1 MCAKR
6 KVHFIIKNGG
16 VVIANIWKV
25 YVKNKRRGKIKQI
38 ITLDFET
45 FYDTGYGLKALTT
58 EEYIKSPQ
66 FQVIGFAI
74 KVNDNY
80 TKWYTGSHEELQEVI
95 NTFEWEESGLLCH
108 NIHFDGAILSWIFGA
123 IPKLYL
129 DTLSMARAVHG
140 TNAGGS
146 LKVLA
151 ERYNLGVKG
160 TEVLDAKG
168 KRLEDFQSHELH
180 RYGEYCK
187 NDVELT
193 AKLFAALNV
202 SFPLEELKLI
212 DITTRMY
219 TQPLLQVDDGLLT
232 QRLNEV
238 REEKKK
244 LLGGLIS
251 KLGCDSEE
259 DVRKK
264 LASNKQFAE
273 ILEELGV
280 VVPLKESPA
289 TGKQTYALAKND
301 LEFIELCEHKDG
313 FIQELCAVRL
323 GTKSTMEEARIE
335 RFIDIGSRNK
345 GMLPIPLK
353 YYGAHTGRWSG
364 LDKVNFQNLP
374 SRDVKKKALKNAILP
389 PDDHVILNVDSSQIE
404 ARILVWLAGQ
414 DDVVEQFRKGEDV
427 YSNFASKV
435 YNKKIDKRNKT
446 ERFVGKT
453 CILALG
459 YGTGWSKLQHTLET
473 QPPGAKLSDD
483 ECKRLVKVYRDL
495 NHEVIDLWKDCDRAL
510 EDLSSWTKGKEPYY
524 IGKHKCLLVTP
535 EGIQLPN
542 SLYLRYPSL
551 EKDVSRARMGFV
563 YQSRR
568 GKIDIWGGSVVEN
581 VVQALARI
589 VIGEQ
594 MIQINKRYRPILTV
608 HDAVVCIAP
617 KTKSQEALDF
627 MIKEMSQPPK
637 WGETLPI
644 ACEGGYGDNYG
655 DC

>member
-1 MCAKR
+1 
-6 KVHFIIKNGG
+6 
-16 VVIANIWKV
+16 
-25 YVKNKRRGKIKQI
+25 
-38 ITLDFET
+38 
-45 FYDTGYGLKALTT
+45 
-58 EEYIKSPQ
+58 
-66 FQVIGFAI
+66 
-74 KVNDNY
+74 
-80 TKWYTGSHEELQEVI
+80 LQEVI

-146 LKVLA
+146 LKALA
-151 ERYNLGVKG
+151 ERYNIGEKG

-168 KRLEDFQSHELH
+168 KRLEDFQPHELH

-193 AKLFAALNV
+193 TKLFAALNV

-219 TQPLLQVDDGLLT
+219 TVPTLSVDDALLIT
-232 QRLNEV
+232 RLEEV
-238 REEKKK
+238 EKEKKELLESLMKK
-244 LLGGLIS
+244 LKCETS
-251 KLGCDSEE
+251 E

-273 ILEELGV
+273 LLEELGV
-280 VVPLKESPA
+280 DIPLKISSTTE
-289 TGKQTYALAKND
+289 KETYALAKND
-301 LEFIELCEHKDG
+301 LGFIELCEHENS
-313 FIQELCAVRL
+313 FIQELCSVRL
-323 GTKSTMEEARIE
+323 GTKSTMEESRIR
-335 RFIDIGSRNK
+335 RFLDIGARNR
-345 GMLPIPLK
+345 GLLPVPLR

-364 LDKVNFQNLP
+364 QDKINFQNLP

-414 DDVVEQFRKGEDV
+414 EDVVKQFRKGEDV
-427 YSNFASKV
+427 YSNFASEI
-435 YNKKIDKRNKT
+435 YNKKIDKRNKV

-459 YGTGWSKLQHTLET
+459 YGTGWKKLQHTLET
-473 QPPGAKLSDD
+473 QPPGAKLSDM
-483 ECKRLVKVYRDL
+483 ECQNLVRVYREI

-524 IGKHKCLLVTP
+524 IDKHKCLLVTP
-535 EGIQLPN
+535 QGIQLPN
-542 SLYLRYPSL
+542 SLYLRYPEL
-551 EKDVSRARMGFV
+551 EKDVSGARSEFV
-563 YQSRR
+563 YKSRR
-568 GKIDIWGGSVVEN
+568 GKVGIWGGSVVEN

-594 MIQINKRYRPILTV
+594 MIKINTCYRPVLTV
-608 HDAVVCIAP
+608 HDAVVCVAP
-617 KTKSQEALDF
+617 KTESQEALDF
-627 MIKEMSQPPK
+627 IMKQMSIPPE
-637 WGETLPI
+637 WGKDLPI
-644 ACEGGYGDNYG
+644 TCEGGYGDNYG